1 MTTTLPGGITIVH
14 VLHASGVAAIP
25 DASGPRALLE
35 AGLAEALG
43 SRDLPVRVV
52 AIDLP
57 PDAAAGEVGRAFAVA
72 DRVAR
77 AVREATARG
86 ELAVVLSGS
95 CHVGL
100 GAVSG
105 IPGDRRG
112 VLWFDAHGDINTPE
126 TTGSGLLD
134 GTVLA
139 SITGRCW
146 RRMNEGVSG
155 FSPVA
160 DEHVLLIGVREL
172 DEGEAALLR
181 DSGIGQVPAEHAR
194 ADAPEAF
201 RRLGAEVGGVYVH
214 IDLDVLDRS
223 VGKANAYALDGGLSA
238 DELGALVGLAAQE
251 CPVRAL
257 GIASYDPATD
267 TDGGVRRATL
277 DLARA
282 LADTLASGERADLP
296 AATRSH

>member
-1 MTTTLPGGITIVH
+1 
-14 VLHASGVAAIP
+14 
-25 DASGPRALLE
+25 
-35 AGLAEALG
+35 
-43 SRDLPVRVV
+43 
-52 AIDLP
+52 
-57 PDAAAGEVGRAFAVA
+57 
-72 DRVAR
+72 VAR
-77 AVREATARG
+77 AVRDAAARG

-100 GAVSG
+100 GVVSG

-112 VLWFDAHGDINTPE
+112 VLWFDAHGDINTPD

-160 DEHVLLIGVREL
+160 DEHLLLIGVREL

-181 DSGIGQVPAEHAR
+181 DSSIGQLPAER
-194 ADAPEAF
+194 APVDAPEAF
-201 RRLGAEVGGVYVH
+201 GRLGADVGGVYVH

-223 VGKANAYALDGGLSA
+223 VGRANAYALDGGLSA
-238 DELGALVGLAAQE
+238 DELGSLVGLAARE

-267 TDGGVRRATL
+267 TGGGVRRATL
-277 DLARA
+277 DLARKLADA
-282 LADTLASGERADLP
+282 LANGDRAHLAT
-296 AATRSH
+296 ATGSP